1 MVAFAREMSR
11 ERAWCG
17 PFSFYAWAALR
28 AERVTLVM
36 GGLSVILPDGV
47 TDAGALE
54 EAPGWSGRVVVFCR
68 LQQARD
74 PLGGGAGR

>member
-1 MVAFAREMSR
+1 MVAFAREMAR

-28 AERVTLVM
+28 GQRVTLVM

-47 TDAGALE
+47 TDAGGLE
-54 EAPGWSGRVVVFCR
+54 ASAGWTGRV
-68 LQQARD
+68 
-74 PLGGGAGR
+74 